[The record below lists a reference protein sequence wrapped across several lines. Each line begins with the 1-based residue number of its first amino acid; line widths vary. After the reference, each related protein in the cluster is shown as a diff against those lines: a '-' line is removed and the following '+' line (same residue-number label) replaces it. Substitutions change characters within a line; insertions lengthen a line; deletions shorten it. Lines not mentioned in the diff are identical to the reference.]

1 MFKKLLIV
9 IFFSLL
15 LTSSKA
21 FSQPIQCSTPPPSQ
35 ALDQAFYTDLSQSV
49 SKREVRIAIF
59 PFYDGTQ
66 ISKDETL
73 QNGFAI
79 AIYDFLRY
87 ISNIGVYHPFV
98 VFNVMK
104 QHSLTAENYF
114 SEDSIIPIAKQINAT
129 HAVIG
134 MFQNLPENRI
144 RYFIKIVDVQSGK
157 RVGKVLEYLTE
168 KTDRFFSVTSDA
180 TRDVLQTLTGKKT
193 KSSIF
198 KSYLM
203 SAPSFESFRYYIKG
217 MQRSHSYNETNLN
230 VAQVWFQKSYN
241 LSYSF
246 KEVYNEIARL
256 HFMIALIQKQQGKD
270 FSISLEKARQAL
282 ANSSIQEGKDKNQQ
296 LNSIVRAHRWFNAH
310 QYFSQGVN
318 YLNSGHFEDAK
329 RQLEKGVKLIPEDGL
344 AHYYLSHVYSQLGDP
359 KASEELG
366 LAKGLNGCIQ

>member
-1 MFKKLLIV
+1 MLQKPFIVLL
-9 IFFSLL
+9 FFLFF
-15 LTSSKA
+15 LTNSTA
-21 FSQPIQCSTPPPSQ
+21 FSKPIQCSTLPPSETM
-35 ALDQAFYTDLSQSV
+35 DQAFYTDLSQSV

-79 AIYDFLRY
+79 ALYDFLRY
-87 ISNIGVYHPFV
+87 ISNIGAYHPFV

-114 SEDSIIPIAKQINAT
+114 SEEAIIPIAKQINAT

-144 RYFIKIVDVQSGK
+144 RFFIKIVEVQSGK
-157 RVGKVLEYLTE
+157 RVGAVLEYLTE
-168 KTDRFFSVTSDA
+168 KTDRFFSITSDA

-198 KSYLM
+198 KSYLI

-217 MQRSHSYNETNLN
+217 MQRSHSYNETDLN

-256 HFMIALIQKQQGKD
+256 YFMIALIQKQQGKD

-282 ANSSIQEGKDKNQQ
+282 ANSSIQEGKDKKQ

-318 YLNSGHFEDAK
+318 YLNSGNFEDAK
-329 RQLEKGVKLIPEDGL
+329 RQLEKGVELIPEDGL
-344 AHYYLSHVYSQLGDP
+344 AHYYLSNVYSQLGNP
-359 KASEELG
+359 KATEELG
-366 LAKGLNGCIQ
+366 LAKGLNGCIP